1 MAALLVCHAAAADER
16 AVRGRAAALDLD
28 VHQVRHALADDPG
41 RRRRDL
47 HPHAAD
53 LHLHAHLLLLRGRA
67 RLRHGGADVPDAGGG
82 DRGLFLAVAAGGAA
96 VTRGFALFNVRGQLV
111 ALAVAALVVFAA
123 FPFAWMALTAFKPS
137 PEIFITPPTLLPR
150 QPTLA
155 NLERLFAETRFLV
168 YLRNSLV
175 VAISTVVLTLAVATP
190 AAYSLTRFVFP
201 GRDKVAAMILFTY
214 MFAPIM
220 IIVPFYVM
228 MRYLG
233 LTNSHVGLVLAY
245 TTFCLPFNL
254 WLLRT
259 SFQSIPVEIEEAA
272 LIDGANRLQSVRYV
286 VLPLALPGV
295 VATGIFTFILAW
307 NDYIFARVLLSADEL
322 KTLPIGIADL
332 YNASVVDWGMI
343 MAAGLLVIAPVL
355 GVFVVI
361 QRYMVTGWGAGGVK
375 G

>member
-1 MAALLVCHAAAADER
+1 VNR
-16 AVRGRAAALDLD
+16 ASAPFTVRGPLVLLAA
-28 VHQVRHALADDPG
+28 
-41 RRRRDL
+41 
-47 HPHAAD
+47 
-53 LHLHAHLLLLRGRA
+53 
-67 RLRHGGADVPDAGGG
+67 
-82 DRGLFLAVAAGGAA
+82 
-96 VTRGFALFNVRGQLV
+96 
-111 ALAVAALVVFAA
+111 AALVVFTA
-123 FPFAWMALTAFKPS
+123 FPFVWMAMTAFKPS
-137 PEIFITPPTLLPR
+137 QDIFITPPTLLPR

-155 NLERLFAETRFLV
+155 NLERLFAETRFLT
-168 YLRNSLV
+168 YLRNSLI
-175 VAISTVVLTLAVATP
+175 VALSTVALTLAVATP
-190 AAYSLTRFVFP
+190 AAYSLTRFAFP

-228 MRYLG
+228 MRFLG
-233 LTNSHVGLVLAY
+233 LTNTHVGLVLAY
-245 TTFCLPFNL
+245 TTFCLPFSL

-259 SFQSIPVEIEEAA
+259 FFQSIPIEIEEAA
-272 LIDGANRLQSVRYV
+272 LIDGASRLQSVRYV
-286 VLPLALPGV
+286 ILPLALPGV

-361 QRYMVTGWGAGGVK
+361 QKYMVAGWGAGGVK